1 MPARHLDMVRWG
13 DAKTEYA
20 KPTRRAN
27 SHWDAATQT
36 VVIDAP
42 SNYDNGRTFNPE
54 INQVF
59 PIPVT
64 AFNGSVNLVQNK
76 GY

>member
-1 MPARHLDMVRWG
+1 M
-13 DAKTEYA
+13 
-20 KPTRRAN
+20 N
-27 SHWDAATQT
+27 SHWDYDLQQ

-42 SNYDNGRTFNPE
+42 SNYDNGRTFDPV

-59 PIPVT
+59 PITVT
-64 AFNGSVNLVQNK
+64 AFNGTVNLTQNQ

>member
-1 MPARHLDMVRWG
+1 MCIRDR
-13 DAKTEYA
+13 
-20 KPTRRAN
+20 
-27 SHWDAATQT
+27 
-36 VVIDAP
+36 VIDAP
-42 SNYDNGRTFNPE
+42 SNYDNGRTFDPV

-64 AFNGSVNLVQNK
+64 AFNGTVNLTQNQ